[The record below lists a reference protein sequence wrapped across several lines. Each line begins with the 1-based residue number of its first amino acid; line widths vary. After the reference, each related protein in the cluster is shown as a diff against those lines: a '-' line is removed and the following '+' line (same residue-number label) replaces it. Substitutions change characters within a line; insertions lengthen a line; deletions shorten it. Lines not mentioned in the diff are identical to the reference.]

1 MIYSYFSYYK
11 YVSKYV
17 KLLHNIYIYVCM
29 YVSTK
34 KVDLT
39 CPYFWEL
46 ITLMYMVGVSVHR
59 CISKVKDS
67 EDGASHT
74 IARGVT

>member
-1 MIYSYFSYYK
+1 MIYSYFSYRK

-17 KLLHNIYIYVCM
+17 KLLHNIYIYI

>member
-1 MIYSYFSYYK
+1 
-11 YVSKYV
+11 
-17 KLLHNIYIYVCM
+17 M